1 MSPSAGAA
9 VAVLYIG
16 GVDERMHQKALR
28 IDEDMALLPLILAR
42 VIAGGID
49 LAPPFSRLLTLWLSI
64 IAAVGLVSRPSFR
77 GRPRKALH
85 AHEGAIPVP
94 QVEIV
99 IDCGARRQILRDR
112 PPLAASTQHVKQRID
127 DFPQVHPALVA
138 ATFGRRDE
146 RSDKSPF
153 LVRQITGIPQ
163 ITAVIAT
170 AVLVPLLGS
179 QVLRSHRGRAHPG
192 DSSA

>member
-1 MSPSAGAA
+1 M
-9 VAVLYIG
+9 
-16 GVDERMHQKALR
+16 
-28 IDEDMALLPLILAR
+28 PLIFSPDHSRRDQFCAPFFSAFNALA
-42 VIAGGID
+42 ID
-49 LAPPFSRLLTLWLSI
+49 N
-64 IAAVGLVSRPSFR
+64 R
-77 GRPRKALH
+77 GRRASVEALFLAAGH
-85 AHEGAIPVP
+85 VKRFMNAHEGAIPVP

-138 ATFGRRDE
+138 AAFGRRDE

-170 AVLVPLLGS
+170 AVLVGPHRPVPIESHHPIESQPIHLIQHVAGQALRLL
-179 QVLRSHRGRAHPG
+179 A
-192 DSSA
+192 